1 MGIGNLR
8 GFGAARIDDRQAN
21 AVARRR
27 RNTAPVKPK
36 PAINS
41 AQFAGSGIAVI
52 VSVPVPGVEENG
64 VVTNVPNLKTHAF
77 SVPVNSKLPSASITT
92 LGSKRSDPPPDPP
105 SKKAKLYNVIAGAAM
120 AGRIIR

>member
-1 MGIGNLR
+1 MMGMGNLR

-21 AVARRR
+21 AAARRR

-41 AQFAGSGIAVI
+41 AQFAGSGIAEI
-52 VSVPVPGVEENG
+52 VSVPAPGVEENG
-64 VVTNVPNLKTHAF
+64 VVAKVPNLKTGAF

-92 LGSKRSDPPPDPP
+92 LGFDR
-105 SKKAKLYNVIAGAAM
+105 A
-120 AGRIIR
+120 